1 MKKYERK
8 LVNQVEEINEVLED
22 DDLDLDLDLYD
33 EEIDVTNIINWD
45 VEDDSDPFND
55 DEYADQDDEED
66 AGDESIGQDDEED
79 ADDEYTDQDDEEDAD
94 DECVDHDDEEDAGD
108 DSIGQ
113 DDDFDL
119 SCFKASSS
127 SVKSLKPRSSGGLT
141 IVNSRKNGV
150 RISLTKKNWELLGK
164 ANVLEFGLGE
174 QELLVGSD
182 LYLNT
187 GRHNVK
193 EQAGRPVIYNSSL
206 VQELVEHYSLD
217 YSGGR
222 TSHSFSVS
230 KQVTIKGK
238 PALVFKMM

>member
-66 AGDESIGQDDEED
+66 A
-79 ADDEYTDQDDEEDAD
+79 DDEY
-94 DECVDHDDEEDAGD
+94 VDHDDEEDAGD

-119 SCFKASSS
+119 SSFKASSS

-193 EQAGRPVIYNSSL
+193 EQAGRPVIYNSEL
-206 VQELVEHYSLD
+206 VKELVEHYSLD

-222 TSHSFSVS
+222 TSHSFSLS
-230 KQVTIKGK
+230 KQVMIKGK
-238 PALVFKMM
+238 TALVFKIM

>member
-66 AGDESIGQDDEED
+66 A
-79 ADDEYTDQDDEEDAD
+79 DDEYVE
-94 DECVDHDDEEDAGD
+94 HDDEEDAGD

-119 SCFKASSS
+119 SSFKASSS

-193 EQAGRPVIYNSSL
+193 EQAGRPVIYNSEL
-206 VQELVEHYSLD
+206 VKELVEHYSLD

-222 TSHSFSVS
+222 TSHSFSLS
-230 KQVTIKGK
+230 KQVMIKGK
-238 PALVFKMM
+238 TALVFKIM

>member
-1 MKKYERK
+1 MKKYQRK

-22 DDLDLDLDLYD
+22 DDLDLDLYD

-66 AGDESIGQDDEED
+66 V
-79 ADDEYTDQDDEEDAD
+79 DDEYVDQDDEYSSYYEYTVKD
-94 DECVDHDDEEDAGD
+94 DLGSSEN
-108 DSIGQ
+108 
-113 DDDFDL
+113 DDFDL
-119 SCFKASSS
+119 SSFKASSS

-141 IVNSRKNGV
+141 IVNSSKNGV

-164 ANVLEFGLGE
+164 VTKMEFALGDS
-174 QELLVGSD
+174 ELLVGSD
-182 LYLNT
+182 LGLDT
-187 GRHNVK
+187 GRHSVK

-238 PALVFKMM
+238 PALVFKMLE

>member
-22 DDLDLDLDLYD
+22 DDLDLDLYD

-66 AGDESIGQDDEED
+66 A
-79 ADDEYTDQDDEEDAD
+79 DDEYVE
-94 DECVDHDDEEDAGD
+94 HDDEEDAGD

-119 SCFKASSS
+119 SSFKASSS

-193 EQAGRPVIYNSSL
+193 EQAGRPVIYNSEL
-206 VQELVEHYSLD
+206 VKELVEHYSLD

-222 TSHSFSVS
+222 TSHSFSLS
-230 KQVTIKGK
+230 KQVMIKGK
-238 PALVFKMM
+238 TALVFKIM

>member
-1 MKKYERK
+1 MKKYQRK

-22 DDLDLDLDLYD
+22 DDLDLDLYD

-66 AGDESIGQDDEED
+66 A
-79 ADDEYTDQDDEEDAD
+79 DDEYVE
-94 DECVDHDDEEDAGD
+94 HDDEEDAGD

-119 SCFKASSS
+119 SSFKASSS

-164 ANVLEFGLGE
+164 VTKMEFALGDS
-174 QELLVGSD
+174 ELLVGSD
-182 LYLNT
+182 LGLDT
-187 GRHNVK
+187 GRHSVK

-238 PALVFKMM
+238 PALVFKMLE

>member
-1 MKKYERK
+1 MKKYQRK

-22 DDLDLDLDLYD
+22 DDLDLDLYD

-55 DEYADQDDEED
+55 DEYADEDDEED
-66 AGDESIGQDDEED
+66 V
-79 ADDEYTDQDDEEDAD
+79 DDEYVDQDDEYSSYYEYTVKD
-94 DECVDHDDEEDAGD
+94 DLGSSEN
-108 DSIGQ
+108 
-113 DDDFDL
+113 DDFDL
-119 SCFKASSS
+119 SSFKASSS

-141 IVNSRKNGV
+141 IVNSSKNGV

-164 ANVLEFGLGE
+164 VTKMEFALGDS
-174 QELLVGSD
+174 ELLVGSD
-182 LYLNT
+182 LGLDT
-187 GRHNVK
+187 GRHSVK

-238 PALVFKMM
+238 PALVFKMLE

>member
-22 DDLDLDLDLYD
+22 DDLELDLDLYD

-66 AGDESIGQDDEED
+66 ADDECVDHDDEE
-79 ADDEYTDQDDEEDAD
+79 YAD
-94 DECVDHDDEEDAGD
+94 DECVDHDDEEYAGD

-193 EQAGRPVIYNSSL
+193 EQAGRPVIYNSEL
-206 VQELVEHYSLD
+206 VKELVEHYSLD

-222 TSHSFSVS
+222 TSHSFSLS
-230 KQVTIKGK
+230 KQVMIKGK
-238 PALVFKMM
+238 TALVFKIM

>member
-66 AGDESIGQDDEED
+66 ADDEYVEHDDEED
-79 ADDEYTDQDDEEDAD
+79 ADDEYVE
-94 DECVDHDDEEDAGD
+94 HDDEEDAGD

-119 SCFKASSS
+119 SSFKASSS

-193 EQAGRPVIYNSSL
+193 EQAGRPVIYNSEL
-206 VQELVEHYSLD
+206 VKELVEHYSLD

-222 TSHSFSVS
+222 TSHSFSLS
-230 KQVTIKGK
+230 KQVMIKGK
-238 PALVFKMM
+238 TALVFKIM

>member
-1 MKKYERK
+1 MKKYEQK

-55 DEYADQDDEED
+55 DEYADQ
-66 AGDESIGQDDEED
+66 
-79 ADDEYTDQDDEEDAD
+79 
-94 DECVDHDDEEDAGD
+94 DDEEDAGD

-164 ANVLEFGLGE
+164 TNVLEFGLGE

-193 EQAGRPVIYNSSL
+193 EQAGRPVIYNSLL
-206 VQELVEHYSLD
+206 VQELVDHYSLD